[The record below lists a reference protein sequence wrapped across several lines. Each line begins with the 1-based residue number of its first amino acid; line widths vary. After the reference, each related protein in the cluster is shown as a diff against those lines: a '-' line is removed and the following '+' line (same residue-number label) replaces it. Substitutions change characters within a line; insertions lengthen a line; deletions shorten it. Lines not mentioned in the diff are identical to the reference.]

1 MIKRIIFIGFYVIM
15 SHLSNGQEFRK
26 SQDSAGIDYNFAQK
40 TYNGGGA
47 AWVEPAAGCSDSTAA
62 RASNPTDPS
71 QIHHVWYC
79 TVP

>member
-47 AWVEPAAGCSDSTAA
+47 AWVDLDNDGDDD
-62 RASNPTDPS
+62 ASVHSLLREEVFESNELRN
-71 QIHHVWYC
+71 
-79 TVP
+79 